1 MLFCNS
7 KTPPSIKKSDLKH
20 CKNYSLYSKNEFQC
34 DNYFMNYIEHFFL
47 LCALIAV
54 AYYGVNLYRCQNEL
68 RQQALN
74 LQTLK
79 SDAQNTQRDLT
90 EKNFTLE
97 QDANESHSELAKK
110 FAELEGLKSRFNQ
123 AEEHYREQIRQ
134 LEIINSDEA
143 RKTKQQKTND
153 EATLNKLIDD
163 MDSLKVLL
171 MTFERWNVELSSLL
185 EHNKMMQSQND
196 AFSTIVKQTIIL
208 ALNAS
213 IEAARAGEHGRGFAV
228 VADEVRSLAVQ
239 SEGLNNEYKSHLSK
253 NEVITLSTFQ
263 DIQASSQMI
272 LTAINNVA
280 TTLNKLRP

>member
-1 MLFCNS
+1 
-7 KTPPSIKKSDLKH
+7 
-20 CKNYSLYSKNEFQC
+20 
-34 DNYFMNYIEHFFL
+34 MNYIEHFL
-47 LCALIAV
+47 LFGALVGV
-54 AYYGVNLYRCQNEL
+54 AYYAVNFYRSQNEL
-68 RQQALN
+68 HQQTLS
-74 LQTLK
+74 LQTIN
-79 SDAQNTQRDLT
+79 SDLQKTQR
-90 EKNFTLE
+90 
-97 QDANESHSELAKK
+97 SHSENIYALEQAANLTHSELSKK
-110 FAELEGLKSRFNQ
+110 IAEVEGLQVKLNQ
-123 AEEHYREQIRQ
+123 TEDHFRHQVEQ
-134 LEIINSDEA
+134 LEATNRDEV
-143 RKTKQQKTND
+143 RRSKQQKSND

-163 MDSLKVLL
+163 MDSLKALL
-171 MTFERWNVELSSLL
+171 LTFERWNVELSTLL

-253 NEVITLSTFQ
+253 NEVIAVSTFQ

-280 TTLNKLRP
+280 TNLNKLKP